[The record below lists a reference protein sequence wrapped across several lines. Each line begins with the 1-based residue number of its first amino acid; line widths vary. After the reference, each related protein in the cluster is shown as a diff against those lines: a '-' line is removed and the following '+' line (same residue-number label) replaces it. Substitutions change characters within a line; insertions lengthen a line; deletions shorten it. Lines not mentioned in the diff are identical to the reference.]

1 MTVRH
6 LIRRLRSAFRSDT
19 GSIVEAVAATFIVVL
34 VGTMM
39 AYGAMNDMRL
49 ISGVTAQTERQN
61 AIASYVGE
69 RDKPEQW
76 GTAAAPK
83 ILTVDLPSEATQN
96 IKAALWSVSS
106 TSGVTYYASMP
117 KSGDVADPASCL
129 LSTAKNGPNCT
140 VASQFQAL
148 TVNEQLP
155 GAVVRKDPSGKGTKG
170 TVHANVTTSTAIPQE
185 GVIATF
191 TPTSTGTTAWRYL
204 VKARDGF
211 GNPSGTLRFI
221 QNGTLLADIPTDGT
235 MHNYFGTIVTK
246 GTGKVSLVVADDPNI
261 VNTVLIYAAAGSA

>member
-1 MTVRH
+1 MNA
-6 LIRRLRSAFRSDT
+6 RRLISGLRSRLRADK

-61 AIASYVGE
+61 AVAAFAGE
-69 RDKPEQW
+69 RDRPNIW

-83 ILTVDLPSEATQN
+83 IRTVALPSEATKN
-96 IKAALWSVSS
+96 TKAALWTT
-106 TSGVTYYASMP
+106 TSAAGVTYFASMP
-117 KSGDVADPASCL
+117 KSGDVVDPDSCL
-129 LSTAKNGPNCT
+129 LSTAKDGPNCT

-148 TVNEQLP
+148 TVNQQLP
-155 GAVVRKDPSGKGTKG
+155 GAVVRKDPSGKESKG
-170 TVHANVTTSTAIPQE
+170 AVHADVTTSTAIPQE
-185 GVIATF
+185 GVVASF
-191 TPTSTGTTAWRYL
+191 APTGTGKTAWRYL

-221 QNGTLLADIPTDGT
+221 QNGTILADIPTDGT
-235 MHNYFGTIVTK
+235 MDNYFGTIVTT
-246 GTGKVSLVVADDPNI
+246 GTGTVKLVVADDPNV